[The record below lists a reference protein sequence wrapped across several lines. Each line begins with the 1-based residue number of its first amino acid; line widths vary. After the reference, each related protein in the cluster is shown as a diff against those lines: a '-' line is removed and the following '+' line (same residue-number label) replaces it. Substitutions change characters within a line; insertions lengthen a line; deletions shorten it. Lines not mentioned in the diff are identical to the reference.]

1 MQVGWVMAGG
11 RQWRWIVWLG
21 TAAALAS
28 APCPAAEPLA
38 RPAPQIAVYYG
49 SDVPVPELQAFDWVV
64 LDPARVD
71 RFDALEPVAT
81 QWLARVDLTRQADAM
96 RGAGW
101 PDTVVDRLFAPLLA
115 QGYKGFLLDG
125 LDVLQ
130 RSAPQTAD
138 AVAALVRTLHAR
150 MPEARLLAGGTA
162 WLDTLAPALAGVVTP
177 GLVRERTGDIGGGGS
192 GGGLSEVSEADRA
205 ARIAT
210 LRRIGEQYHLPAVA
224 LDYCAS
230 YNRACLRDT
239 ANVARAAGVTSYA
252 TTPAADMIGIGR
264 LEVMPRRVLLVEP
277 QQPGTSANTMPAVLY
292 LAMPINYLGYR
303 VEFADAYK
311 PLPTVTPDRYAG
323 VVTWF
328 DGNAPRPGAW
338 ATWLKRTMGAGVRV
352 AMFNQF
358 GMNMDA
364 PMAQS
369 LGLKAVP
376 GTPSGALTIVSRDP
390 MVGFE
395 LQPHPD
401 RRDVVGV
408 RVDPNVPQAQSLLRL
423 SAGSYT
429 YDAAAILPWGGYVLR
444 PFGVFRMPEVDQAR
458 WVIQPMDFLR
468 RALALPAMP
477 VPDTTTENG
486 RRLMTVHV
494 DGDGFASRTEFPPSE
509 FAGQALLREIWARY
523 KVPTTVSIIEGEVS
537 AEGMYPKLAP
547 QLEPIARTIFA
558 EPYVEVAS
566 HTFSHP
572 FNWLRTVGAQSSD
585 ESVDDHRTDTVSHTV
600 APAFNGSLAPDPT
613 APPAP
618 PEPSAPPK
626 PPVPQPLESLE
637 SLQAL
642 QALQASQPPA
652 EDVGSDVFGLNIPH
666 YHFSFDREI
675 AGSIHYINTRLAPP
689 GKPVRVLLWSG
700 NGQVPPV
707 AVRKTVEAGVL
718 NMNGG
723 DTYITRTNPSW
734 TAVAPLGVDKGDNLF
749 QVFAPAQNEN
759 IYTNLWHGPYYGFSR
774 AIETFELTDRPLRL
788 KPLGIYYHM
797 YSGTKVASL
806 SALRQVYDWALTQPV
821 MPIYASDYIRKVLDF
836 RNFAV
841 ARDGDAWVVRGDGD
855 LRTVRWSGAGVPR
868 LADARDVAGFAPAA
882 GGGTYIHLASGSA
895 RFAIGEGPEALPYVR
910 EAGGRLSRWQR
921 SADGRTLSADVA
933 GYVRPFIR
941 FANAARCR
949 ATVDGREVSGAHGD
963 DWRIDLGPGNPAR
976 LVAQHVEL
984 VCGR

>member
-523 KVPTTVSIIEGEVS
+523 KVPTTVSVIEGEVS

-572 FNWLRTVGAQSSD
+572 FNWLRTVGVQSSD

-613 APPAP
+613 APPAL
-618 PEPSAPPK
+618 PEPSAPRK
-626 PPVPQPLESLE
+626 PPAPQPLESLE

-821 MPIYASDYIRKVLDF
+821 MPVYASDYIRKVLDF

-910 EAGGRLSRWQR
+910 EAGGRLSHWQR

>member
-1 MQVGWVMAGG
+1 MQAGWVMAGG

-21 TAAALAS
+21 AAATLAG
-28 APCPAAEPLA
+28 APCQAAEPLA
-38 RPAPQIAVYYG
+38 QAAPQIAVYYG

-71 RFDALEPVAT
+71 RFDARQPAAA
-81 QWLARVDLTRQADAM
+81 QWLARVDLTPQVDAM
-96 RGAGW
+96 RGDGW
-101 PDTVVDRLFAPLLA
+101 PDTAVERLFVPLLA

-125 LDVLQ
+125 LDALQ
-130 RSAPQTAD
+130 RSAPQTAN
-138 AVAALVRTLHAR
+138 AVAALVQALHAR

-162 WLDTLAPALAGVVTP
+162 WLDTLAPQL
-177 GLVRERTGDIGGGGS
+177 
-192 GGGLSEVSEADRA
+192 
-205 ARIAT
+205 
-210 LRRIGEQYHLPAVA
+210 
-224 LDYCAS
+224 
-230 YNRACLRDT
+230 
-239 ANVARAAGVTSYA
+239 AGVTSYA
-252 TTPAADMIGIGR
+252 TTPSADMIGIGR

-277 QQPGTSANTMPAVLY
+277 QEPGTSANTMPAVLY

-311 PLPTVTPDRYAG
+311 PLPTATPDRYAG

-338 ATWLKRTMGAGVRV
+338 ATWLRRTMGAGVRV

-358 GMNMDA
+358 GMAMDA
-364 PMAQS
+364 ATARS
-369 LGLKAVP
+369 LGLKTVP

-395 LQPHPD
+395 LQPHPE
-401 RRDVVGV
+401 RRDAVGV
-408 RVDPNVPQAQSLLRL
+408 RVDPNLPQAQSLLRL
-423 SAGSYT
+423 SSGSYT

-458 WVIQPMDFLR
+458 WVIQPLDFLR

-494 DGDGFASRTEFPPSE
+494 DGDGFASRTEFSPSE
-509 FAGQALLREIWARY
+509 FAGQTLLREIWARY
-523 KVPTTVSIIEGEVS
+523 RVPTTVSVIEGEVS
-537 AEGMYPKLAP
+537 AEGMYPRLAP
-547 QLEPIARTIFA
+547 QLESIARTIFA

-585 ESVDDHRTDTVSHTV
+585 ESVDDRRTDTASHTV
-600 APAFNGSLAPDPT
+600 APALNGSLPLDPT
-613 APPAP
+613 ALPAP
-618 PEPSAPPK
+618 QAPSAPPK
-626 PPVPQPLESLE
+626 SQSPEPLESL
-637 SLQAL
+637 QP
-642 QALQASQPPA
+642 SQRPT
-652 EDVGSDVFGLNIPH
+652 EDVGSDVYGLNIPH

-723 DTYITRTNPSW
+723 DTYITRTNLSW
-734 TAVAPLGVDKGDNLF
+734 TAVAPLGVDKGDGLF

-806 SALRQVYDWALTQPV
+806 AALRQVYDWALAQPF
-821 MPIYASDYIRKVLDF
+821 MPVYASDYIRKVLDF

-855 LRTVRWSGAGVPR
+855 LRTVRWNGAGVPR
-868 LADARDVAGFAPAA
+868 LADARDVAGFAPA

-895 RFAIGEGPEALPYVR
+895 CFAMEAGQEALPYVR
-910 EAGGRLSRWQR
+910 EANGRLTRWQR
-921 SADGRTLSADVA
+921 SADGRTLSVDVA

-941 FANAARCR
+941 FVNAARCR
-949 ATVDGREVSGAHGD
+949 ATVDGREVAGVHGG

-976 LVAQHVEL
+976 RVAQHVEL

>member
-1 MQVGWVMAGG
+1 MRVGWVMAGG

-21 TAAALAS
+21 AAATLAG
-28 APCPAAEPLA
+28 APCQAAEPPA
-38 RPAPQIAVYYG
+38 QAAPQIAVYYG

-64 LDPARVD
+64 LDPAHAA
-71 RFDALEPVAT
+71 RFDARQPAAA
-81 QWLARVDLTRQADAM
+81 QWLARVDLAAQVDAM
-96 RGAGW
+96 HADGW
-101 PDTVVDRLFAPLLA
+101 PDTAVERLFVPLLA

-125 LDVLQ
+125 LDALQ
-130 RSAPQTAD
+130 RSAPQAGD
-138 AVAALVRTLHAR
+138 AVAALVRALRAR

-162 WLDTLAPALAGVVTP
+162 WLDTLAPQLAGVVTP
-177 GLVRERTGDIGGGGS
+177 GLVRERADDAGS
-192 GGGLSEVSEADRA
+192 LREVSDADRA

-210 LRRIGEQYHLPAVA
+210 LRRIGEQYRLPAIA

-230 YNRACLRDT
+230 YSRDCLRET
-239 ANVARAAGVTSYA
+239 AGVARAAGVTSYA

-264 LEVMPRRVLLVEP
+264 LEVMPRRVLLIEP
-277 QQPGTSANTMPAVLY
+277 QEPGTSANTMPAVLY

-338 ATWLKRTMGAGVRV
+338 AAWLKHTVAAGVRV

-358 GMNMDA
+358 GLTMDA
-364 PMAQS
+364 AMARS
-369 LGLKAVP
+369 LGLKTVP
-376 GTPSGALTIVSRDP
+376 GTPSGPLTIVSRDP

-395 LQPHPD
+395 LQPHPE
-401 RRDVVGV
+401 RRDAVGV
-408 RVDPNVPQAQSLLRL
+408 RVDPDLPQAQPLLRL
-423 SAGSYT
+423 SSGRYT

-458 WVIQPMDFLR
+458 WVIQPLDFLR

-486 RRLMTVHV
+486 RRLMTVHI
-494 DGDGFASRTEFPPSE
+494 DGDGFASRTEFPPGE

-547 QLEPIARTIFA
+547 QLESVARTIFS

-572 FNWLRTVGAQSSD
+572 FNWLRTVDAPSLS
-585 ESVDDHRTDTVSHTV
+585 ESTDDHRVDAPNNRTFSHPFHRALPFDTPAAQTAAASQASQTV
-600 APAFNGSLAPDPT
+600 PISESQ
-613 APPAP
+613 PPL
-618 PEPSAPPK
+618 
-626 PPVPQPLESLE
+626 QSLE

-642 QALQASQPPA
+642 QALQPSQPSQ
-652 EDVGSDVFGLNIPH
+652 EDVGSDVYGLNIPR

-707 AVRKTVEAGVL
+707 AVQKTVEAGVL

-734 TAVAPLGVDKGDNLF
+734 TAVAPLGVDKGDGLF

-759 IYTNLWHGPYYGFSR
+759 IYTNLWHGPYYGFTR

-806 SALRQVYDWALTQPV
+806 AALRQVYDWALTQPV
-821 MPIYASDYIRKVLDF
+821 MPVYASDYILKVLDF

-895 RFAIGEGPEALPYVR
+895 RFAMEDGPQALPYVR
-910 EAGGRLSRWQR
+910 EASGRLTRWQR
-921 SADGRTLSADVA
+921 SADGRAVSVDVA

-949 ATVDGREVSGAHGD
+949 ATVDGREVPGVHGD
-963 DWRIDLGPGNPAR
+963 DWRIDLGPGHPAR

-984 VCGR
+984 ACGR

>member
-1 MQVGWVMAGG
+1 MQAGWVMAGW
-11 RQWRWIVWLG
+11 RQWRWAVWLG
-21 TAAALAS
+21 AAATLIGV
-28 APCPAAEPLA
+28 PCGAAEPPAL
-38 RPAPQIAVYYG
+38 PAPQIAVYYG
-49 SDVPVPELQAFDWVV
+49 GDVPVPELQAFDWVV
-64 LDPARVD
+64 LDPAHAD
-71 RFDALEPVAT
+71 RFDARQPAAA
-81 QWLARVDLTRQADAM
+81 QWLARVDLTRQMDAM
-96 RGAGW
+96 RDGGW
-101 PDTVVDRLFAPLLA
+101 PETAVEQVFAPLLA
-115 QGYKGFLLDG
+115 QGYRGFLLDG

-138 AVAALVRTLHAR
+138 AVVALVRALHAR

-162 WLDTLAPALAGVVTP
+162 WLDTLAPQLAGVVTP
-177 GLVRERTGDIGGGGS
+177 GLVRERIDGA
-192 GGGLSEVSEADRA
+192 GGLREVSDADRA
-205 ARIAT
+205 ARIAM

-224 LDYCAS
+224 LDYCAG

-239 ANVARAAGVTSYA
+239 ADVARAAGVTSYA
-252 TTPAADMIGIGR
+252 TTPAADVIGIGR

-277 QQPGTSANTMPAVLY
+277 QEPGTSTNTLPSVLY

-328 DGNAPRPGAW
+328 DGNVPRPGAW
-338 ATWLKRTMGAGVRV
+338 AAWLRRTVGAGVRV

-358 GMNMDA
+358 GMTLDA
-364 PMAQS
+364 VTAQA
-369 LGLKAVP
+369 LGLKTVP
-376 GTPSGALTIVSRDP
+376 GTPSGPLAIVSRDP

-395 LQPHPD
+395 LQPHPE
-401 RRDVVGV
+401 RRDAVGV
-408 RVDPNVPQAQSLLRL
+408 RVDPGLPQAQSLLRL
-423 SAGSYT
+423 SSGSYT

-494 DGDGFASRTEFPPSE
+494 DGDGFASRTEFPPGE
-509 FAGQALLREIWARY
+509 FAGQSLLREIWARY
-523 KVPTTVSIIEGEVS
+523 KVPTTVSVIEGEVS
-537 AEGMYPKLAP
+537 AEGMYPRLAT

-572 FNWLRTVGAQSSD
+572 FNWLRVADMSSLD
-585 ESVDDHRTDTVSHTV
+585 EHTDDHRVDTPRVTFSH
-600 APAFNGSLAPDPT
+600 PFNCPLPLDSQASQASPKS
-613 APPAP
+613 PAP
-618 PEPSAPPK
+618 QTS
-626 PPVPQPLESLE
+626 PQPLPSLQ

-642 QALQASQPPA
+642 QALQPSSQPPK
-652 EDVGSDVFGLNIPH
+652 EDVGSDVYGLNIPN
-666 YHFSFDREI
+666 YHFSIDREI
-675 AGSIHYINTRLAPP
+675 GGSIQYINTRLAPP

-707 AVRKTVEAGVL
+707 AVQKTVEAGVL

-734 TAVAPLGVDKGDNLF
+734 TAVAPLGVDKGDGLF

-774 AIETFELTDRPLRL
+774 VIETFELTDRPLRL

-806 SALRQVYDWALTQPV
+806 AALRQVYDWALTQPV
-821 MPIYASDYIRKVLDF
+821 MPVYASDYIRKVLDF

-855 LRTVRWSGAGVPR
+855 LRTVRWNGAGVPR

-895 RFAIGEGPEALPYVR
+895 RFALDGGQEALPYVR
-910 EAGGRLSRWQR
+910 EANGRLTHWQR

-949 ATVDGREVSGAHGD
+949 ATVDGREVPGAHGD

-976 LVAQHVEL
+976 PVAQHVEL
-984 VCGR
+984 ACGR

>member
-1 MQVGWVMAGG
+1 MQAGWVRAGG

-21 TAAALAS
+21 AAATLAG
-28 APCPAAEPLA
+28 APCQAAEPLA
-38 RPAPQIAVYYG
+38 QAAPQIAVYYG

-71 RFDALEPVAT
+71 RFDAHQPAAA
-81 QWLARVDLTRQADAM
+81 QWLARVDLTPQVDAM
-96 RGAGW
+96 RGDGW
-101 PDTVVDRLFAPLLA
+101 PDTAIERLFVPLLA

-125 LDVLQ
+125 LDALQ
-130 RSAPQTAD
+130 RSAPQTAN
-138 AVAALVRTLHAR
+138 AVAALVQALHAR

-162 WLDTLAPALAGVVTP
+162 WLDTLAPQLAGVVMP
-177 GLVRERTGDIGGGGS
+177 GLVRERADDA
-192 GGGLSEVSEADRA
+192 GGLREVSDADRA

-210 LRRIGEQYHLPAVA
+210 LRRIGEQYRLPAIA

-230 YNRACLRDT
+230 YDRACLRDT

-252 TTPAADMIGIGR
+252 TTPSADMIGIGR

-277 QQPGTSANTMPAVLY
+277 QEPGTSANTMPAVLY

-338 ATWLKRTMGAGVRV
+338 ATWLRRTMGAGVRV

-358 GMNMDA
+358 GMAMDA
-364 PMAQS
+364 ATARS
-369 LGLKAVP
+369 LGLKTVP

-395 LQPHPD
+395 LQPHPE
-401 RRDVVGV
+401 RRDAVGV
-408 RVDPNVPQAQSLLRL
+408 RVDPNLPQAQSLLRL
-423 SAGSYT
+423 SSGSYT

-458 WVIQPMDFLR
+458 WVIQPLDFLR

-494 DGDGFASRTEFPPSE
+494 DGDGFASRTEFSPSE
-509 FAGQALLREIWARY
+509 FAGQTLLREIWARY
-523 KVPTTVSIIEGEVS
+523 RVPTTVSIIEGEVS
-537 AEGMYPKLAP
+537 AEGMYPRLAP
-547 QLEPIARTIFA
+547 QLESVARTIFA

-585 ESVDDHRTDTVSHTV
+585 ESVDDRRADTASPSHTV
-600 APAFNGSLAPDPT
+600 APAFNGSLPLDPT
-613 APPAP
+613 APSA
-618 PEPSAPPK
+618 PSAPPK
-626 PPVPQPLESLE
+626 SQSPEPLESLQ

-642 QALQASQPPA
+642 QALQPSQRPQPPT
-652 EDVGSDVFGLNIPH
+652 EDVGSDVYGLNIPH

-734 TAVAPLGVDKGDNLF
+734 TAVAPLGVDKGDGLF

-774 AIETFELTDRPLRL
+774 VIETFELTDRPLRL

-806 SALRQVYDWALTQPV
+806 AALRQVYDWALAQPV
-821 MPIYASDYIRKVLDF
+821 MPVYASDYIRKVLDF

-855 LRTVRWSGAGVPR
+855 LRTVRWNGAGVPR
-868 LADARDVAGFAPAA
+868 LADARDVAGFAPAG

-895 RFAIGEGPEALPYVR
+895 RFAMDAGQEALPYVR
-910 EAGGRLSRWQR
+910 EASGRLTRWQR
-921 SADGRTLSADVA
+921 SADGRTLSVDVA

-941 FANAARCR
+941 FVNAARCR
-949 ATVDGREVSGAHGD
+949 ATVDGREVAGAHGD